1 MGLPIYEKRNR
12 DFTNKAYAAGGIGVG
27 GGSSATADA
36 PAFGGSSATADAPAF
51 GAPKNKYHETDADGN
66 MPTT

>member
-1 MGLPIYEKRNR
+1 MGLPVYEKRNR
-12 DFTNKAYAAGGIGVG
+12 DFTKKAYAAGGIG

-36 PAFGGSSATADAPAF
+36 PAFGGGGATADAPAF
-51 GAPKNKYHETDADGN
+51 GGGNKYHATDANGN

>member
-12 DFTNKAYAAGGIGVG
+12 DFTKKAYAAGGIGE

-36 PAFGGSSATADAPAF
+36 PAFGGGGAKADAPAF
-51 GAPKNKYHETDADGN
+51 GGGG
-66 MPTT
+66 